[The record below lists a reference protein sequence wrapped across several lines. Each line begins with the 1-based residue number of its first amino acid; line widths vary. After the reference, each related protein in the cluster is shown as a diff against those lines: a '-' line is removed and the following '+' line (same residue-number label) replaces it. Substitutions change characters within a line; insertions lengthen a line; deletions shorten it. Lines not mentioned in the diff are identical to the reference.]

1 MKKQSTNR
9 GNAMMMNVN
18 TPTRRRVLMSMLAAL
33 VAVPAGLAA
42 VPVEAQ
48 RRFGGNWVRLGS
60 KEIDGRR
67 DSDTIDV
74 DRGRFRALR
83 FRVSDS
89 RARIHSVVV
98 RFDNGQR
105 YRVPVREVFSRGSG
119 SRIIDLPG
127 NRREIDEV
135 SFRYSDLGGRGRRA
149 DVTVYG
155 LR

>member
-1 MKKQSTNR
+1 
-9 GNAMMMNVN
+9 
-18 TPTRRRVLMSMLAAL
+18 MLAAL

-48 RRFGGNWVRLGS
+48 RRPGVAQRRPVGNWVRLGS

-98 RFDNGQR
+98 RFENGER

-127 NRREIDEV
+127 RRRDIDEI
-135 SFRYSDLGGRGRRA
+135 SFRYSDLGGRNRRA